1 MSSNSIISN
10 FDLSNIKFTSN
21 SELFPMPQKH
31 EIKTEIESEIE
42 VIPDDLELEAPKSN
56 SLDTVQKSRQFCSK
70 TSYDV
75 FDSYIQQLS
84 SNHITDDKLKE
95 ALQKYFNNDISACL
109 KAVNDKIQMIKL
121 IESSKSAFLV
131 YADTTKNKNS
141 FYYPNTA
148 LYNYTIL
155 NDTPEARNFIIT
167 YIRQYNFTE
176 HNYTNYSRLFFDIDL
191 KFKSAVE
198 NESLKQKQQMILS
211 KPQSEITEEEQ
222 KILKTPSNESKID
235 DLVKLFNLIKY
246 CCDTYSLTAYGTIEY
261 KTEFIQHYFN
271 HQDDFKPLTNLLW
284 FKNDNPDAKTLS
296 GHIYLNGYTDRESI
310 MNYMKYLKYTF
321 KIQSDVFDVSVYKTT
336 KQAFRMSYSAKINK
350 DVPPRLP
357 GNDLVNYIIQNPEII
372 DNLRMAPRPSDV
384 EIQIEDYLM
393 PIELINKGKTFKPK
407 KVNLN
412 SPSSFTYSE
421 EQPSIFRY
429 IKSKNQIIDIKTH
442 VSSKGI
448 NNFDLAGLMCPY
460 LSMPLTKEEFQNEF
474 MNIELIENEEFT
486 KEVNQQFLSKAIQT
500 LSYNQDYKN
509 IQALYMLKKYT
520 HQHLNDYK
528 EECKKNKIKE
538 NEEII
543 NEHSEVLEGIDYFIT
558 KYSKISFAA
567 HHDSFFDIAKT
578 RQGTKEQKILYNI
591 YGLKNGIYIE
601 PMTNKIYNNISE
613 LRHYYKL
620 SGDTAKYIE
629 DTITYYDSQ
638 SEYELYIAEYEY
650 AILSEDNKQ
659 NLINDV
665 RELINI
671 LKTSFYNEN
680 DMKYYLGFLI
690 AKLNN
695 KKSLGK
701 GILNQPRVNEG
712 SGKDSLKTFITD
724 LLDSY
729 LNIMCPNV
737 ENINK
742 PLNGGYFKSDLIIFQ
757 EIPRN
762 VKDIENF
769 INRLKENSC
778 VKNLTL
784 ECKGKDAFKIVN
796 TTDFMINTNHTM
808 EKLFYNKNDCEA
820 LLKRFKV
827 LERKTINM
835 KDSHVNQILD
845 KFGHLHNTHTN
856 EILHAHAFYLY
867 LMSDEAKQ
875 YYDYYNS
882 NKDNENEIEQLYIKS
897 AVESNDNDTIIT
909 HYDQQAFIDDFKNR
923 FYDDKKRIKIKSLL
937 TELMTNIKE
946 YKDIKKPDTIK
957 HKLLTTRMIT
967 YEESTKK
974 YKMDDNQIILF
985 YNQYYTYEALDKS
998 EMNVQMNQHSQ
1009 AQPSILINQFEM

>member
-1 MSSNSIISN
+1 MSSIISN
-10 FDLSNIKFTSN
+10 FDLSNIQFNSN
-21 SELFPMPQKH
+21 FNSPFSMNKQD
-31 EIKTEIESEIE
+31 IESEIE
-42 VIPDDLELEAPKSN
+42 TVPDELINELASTKES
-56 SLDTVQKSRQFCSK
+56 SSISKKFTQK

-75 FDSYIQQLS
+75 FDSYVKQLS
-84 SNHITDDKLKE
+84 SNHITDDRLKE
-95 ALQKYFNNDISACL
+95 ALQKFFNNDVSACL
-109 KAVNDKIQMIKL
+109 KTVNDKIQIIKL

-191 KFKSAVE
+191 KIST
-198 NESLKQKQQMILS
+198 LS
-211 KPQSEITEEEQ
+211 NTPEEAQ
-222 KILKTPSNESKID
+222 LNQNKIE
-235 DLVKLFNLIKY
+235 DLVKLFKLIKY
-246 CCDTYSLTAYGTIEY
+246 CCDTYSLIAYGTIEY
-261 KTEFIQHYFN
+261 KTEFIQYYFS

-321 KIQSDVFDVSVYKTT
+321 KIESDVFDISVYKTT
-336 KQAFRMSYSAKINK
+336 KQAFRMSYSAKVNK
-350 DVPPRLP
+350 DTPPRLP
-357 GNDLVNYIIQNPEII
+357 CQDLVNYIIQHPEII
-372 DNLRMAPRPSDV
+372 DNLRMAPRPSD
-384 EIQIEDYLM
+384 IQIEIEDYLM
-393 PIELINKGKTFKPK
+393 PVELFKKAKISKTKSASKPGY
-407 KVNLN
+407 
-412 SPSSFTYSE
+412 TYTE

-429 IKSKNQIIDIKTH
+429 IKSKNEIIDIKSY
-442 VSSKGI
+442 VSSEGI
-448 NNFDLAGLMCPY
+448 NNFDLAGLFCPY
-460 LSMPLTKEEFQNEF
+460 LSMPLSISEFQNEF
-474 MNIELIENEEFT
+474 MNIELNENEEYT
-486 KEVNQQFLSKAIQT
+486 KEVNQQYLSKALQT

-509 IQALYMLKKYT
+509 IQSLYMLKKYT
-520 HQHLNDYK
+520 HKHLSDYK
-528 EECKKNKIKE
+528 DECTRNKIKPDE
-538 NEEII
+538 LII
-543 NEHSEVLEGIDYFIT
+543 NEHKEVLEGIDYFIT

-601 PMTNKIYNNISE
+601 PLTNKIYNNISE
-613 LRHYYKL
+613 LRLYYKL
-620 SGDTAKYIE
+620 SGDTADYIR

-638 SEYELYIAEYEY
+638 SEYEYYIAEYEY
-650 AILSEDNKQ
+650 AILNDSQRES
-659 NLINDV
+659 LTNDV

-671 LKTSFYNEN
+671 LKSSFYNEN
-680 DMKYYLGFLI
+680 DMNYYLGFLI
-690 AKLNN
+690 AKLKN

-701 GILNQPRVNEG
+701 GILNQPRINEG

-827 LERKTINM
+827 LERRTIDM
-835 KDSHVNQILD
+835 KNSHVNQILD
-845 KFGHLHNTHTN
+845 QFGHLHNTQTN

-867 LMSDEAKQ
+867 LMSDESKH
-875 YYDYYNS
+875 YYDYYN
-882 NKDNENEIEQLYIKS
+882 KIREQDDKNEIEQLYIKS

-909 HYDQQAFIDDFKNR
+909 HYNQEEFINDFKNR
-923 FYDDKKRIKIKSLL
+923 FYLDKTKTQRIKIKSLL

-967 YEESTKK
+967 YDELTKK
-974 YKMDDNQIILF
+974 YTMDDNQIILF

-998 EMNVQMNQHSQ
+998 ELNIDFKMNQPHSQ
-1009 AQPSILINQFEM
+1009 TQTQIMINQTENSLM

>member
-1 MSSNSIISN
+1 MSSIISN
-10 FDLSNIKFTSN
+10 FDFSNVQFNSFSN
-21 SELFPMPQKH
+21 FAAPCK
-31 EIKTEIESEIE
+31 ESEF
-42 VIPDDLELEAPKSN
+42 DSLANELANQSSKN
-56 SLDTVQKSRQFCSK
+56 DTSIKHSSKKPILK

-75 FDSYIQQLS
+75 FDSYVKQLS
-84 SNHITDDKLKE
+84 SNKITDEKLRE
-95 ALQKYFNNDISACL
+95 AVQKYYHGDVQACL
-109 KAVNDKIQMIKL
+109 KAVNDKVQMIKL

-191 KFKSAVE
+191 KFSDDSTLNQSKVE
-198 NESLKQKQQMILS
+198 
-211 KPQSEITEEEQ
+211 
-222 KILKTPSNESKID
+222 
-235 DLVKLFNLIKY
+235 DLIKLFKLIKY

-261 KTEFIQHYFN
+261 KTEFIQHYFS

-321 KIQSDVFDVSVYKTT
+321 KIESDVFDVSVYKTT

-350 DVPPRLP
+350 DAPPRLP
-357 GNDLVNYIIQNPEII
+357 GEDLVNYITQHPEII
-372 DNLRMAPRPSDV
+372 DNLRMAPRPSDI
-384 EIQIEDYLM
+384 EIKIENYTM
-393 PIELINKGKTFKPK
+393 PAELTKKVKTFKSKPTK
-407 KVNLN
+407 
-412 SPSSFTYSE
+412 STFASTE

-442 VSSKGI
+442 VLNEGI
-448 NNFDLAGLMCPY
+448 NNFDLAGLFLPY
-460 LSMPLTKEEFQNEF
+460 LSMPLSIEEFQNEF
-474 MNIELIENEEFT
+474 MNMALVENEEYT
-486 KEVNQQFLSKAIQT
+486 KDINQQYLSKALQS

-509 IQALYMLKKYT
+509 IQPLYMLKKYT
-520 HQHLNDYK
+520 HQHLSDYK
-528 EECKKNKIKE
+528 DECTKNKIKP
-538 NEEII
+538 NELII
-543 NEHSEVLEGIDYFIT
+543 DEHSEVLEGIDYFIT
-558 KYSKISFAA
+558 KYSKIAFAS
-567 HHDSFFDIAKT
+567 HHNSFFDISET
-578 RQGTKEQKILYNI
+578 REGKKEQKILYNI

-601 PMTNKIYNNISE
+601 PLTNKIYNNITE
-613 LRHYYKL
+613 LRLYYKI
-620 SGDTAKYIE
+620 SGDSAKYLA

-638 SEYELYIAEYEY
+638 SEYELYVAKYEY
-650 AILSEDNKQ
+650 AILDDSQKQ
-659 NLINDV
+659 NLTNDV

-680 DMKYYLGFLI
+680 DMNYYLGFLI
-690 AKLNN
+690 AKLKN
-695 KKSLGK
+695 KKSLNK
-701 GILNQPRVNEG
+701 GIINQPRVNEG

-729 LNIMCPNV
+729 ISIMCPNV

-784 ECKGKDAFKIVN
+784 ECKGKDAFKVVN

-820 LLKRFKV
+820 LLKRFKI

-835 KDSHVNQILD
+835 NDPHVNEVLD
-845 KFGHLHNTHTN
+845 QFGHLHNTHTN

-882 NKDNENEIEQLYIKS
+882 AKSSQNEVEQLYIKS
-897 AVESNDNDTIIT
+897 AVETNDNDTIIT
-909 HYDQQAFIDDFKNR
+909 HYNEQVFIEDFKKR
-923 FYDDKKRIKIKSLL
+923 FSDDKKRIKIKPLL
-937 TELMTNIKE
+937 SELMVNIKE
-946 YKDIKKPDTIK
+946 YRDIKKPDTIK
-957 HKLLTTRMIT
+957 HKLLTSRMIT
-967 YEESTKK
+967 YDEKNKK
-974 YKMDDNQIILF
+974 YTMNDEQIKLF
-985 YNQYYTYEALDKS
+985 YNQYYTYEPLDKS
-998 EMNVQMNQHSQ
+998 DLNIDFPTAAAIDQT
-1009 AQPSILINQFEM
+1009 QPTIAFEGFLN

>member
-1 MSSNSIISN
+1 MSSIISD
-10 FDLSNIKFTSN
+10 FDFSNINFNTNFTLPS
-21 SELFPMPQKH
+21 KH
-31 EIKTEIESEIE
+31 DIESEIE
-42 VIPDDLELEAPKSN
+42 TIPDELINESSSTTKSN
-56 SLDTVQKSRQFCSK
+56 SRFTSK

-75 FDSYIQQLS
+75 FESYIQQLS

-95 ALQKYFNNDISACL
+95 AIQKYFHDDVSACL
-109 KAVNDKIQMIKL
+109 KAVNDKVQMIKL

-191 KFKSAVE
+191 KFSNDMAL
-198 NESLKQKQQMILS
+198 NQS
-211 KPQSEITEEEQ
+211 KV
-222 KILKTPSNESKID
+222 D
-235 DLVKLFNLIKY
+235 DLVKLFKLIKY
-246 CCDTYSLTAYGTIEY
+246 CCDTYTLTAFGTIEY
-261 KTEFIQHYFN
+261 KTEFIQHYFS

-321 KIQSDVFDVSVYKTT
+321 KIESDVFDISVYKTT

-350 DVPPRLP
+350 DAPPRLP
-357 GNDLVNYIIQNPEII
+357 GQDLVNYIIQHPETI
-372 DNLRMAPRPSDV
+372 DNLRMAPRPSD
-384 EIQIEDYLM
+384 IQIEIEDYLM
-393 PIELINKGKTFKPK
+393 PIELIKKNKVSKPK
-407 KVNLN
+407 SKSN
-412 SPSSFTYSE
+412 STFTYSE
-421 EQPSIFRY
+421 EQPSIFKY
-429 IKSKNQIIDIKTH
+429 IKSKNDIIDIKSH
-442 VSSKGI
+442 VSSEGI
-448 NNFDLAGLMCPY
+448 NNFDLAGLFCPY
-460 LSMPLTKEEFQNEF
+460 LSMPLSKEEFQHEF
-474 MNIELIENEEFT
+474 MNIALVENEEFT
-486 KEVNQQFLSKAIQT
+486 KEINQQYLSKAFQS

-509 IQALYMLKKYT
+509 IQPLYMLKKYT

-528 EECKKNKIKE
+528 DECTKNKKKPDE
-538 NEEII
+538 LII
-543 NEHSEVLEGIDYFIT
+543 DEHSEVLEGIDYFIT

-601 PMTNKIYNNISE
+601 PLTNKIYNNISE

-659 NLINDV
+659 KLTNDV

-680 DMKYYLGFLI
+680 DMNYYLGFLI
-690 AKLNN
+690 AKLKN

-701 GILNQPRVNEG
+701 GILNQPRINEG

-757 EIPRN
+757 EIPRS
-762 VKDIENF
+762 VKDIDNF

-827 LERKTINM
+827 LERKSINM

-845 KFGHLHNTHTN
+845 QFGHLHNTHTN

-882 NKDNENEIEQLYIKS
+882 NKDKENEIEQLYIKS

-967 YEESTKK
+967 YDEKNKK
-974 YKMDDNQIILF
+974 YIMDDNQIILF
-985 YNQYYTYEALDKS
+985 YNKYYTYEAFDKS
-998 EMNVQMNQHSQ
+998 EMNIQMNQQ
-1009 AQPSILINQFEM
+1009 QQQQQQQPQIMFNQFEM

>member
-10 FDLSNIKFTSN
+10 FDLSNINFNTNFKSP
-21 SELFPMPQKH
+21 SIKH
-31 EIKTEIESEIE
+31 DIKSEIE
-42 VIPDDLELEAPKSN
+42 TVPDELIYESKPKSLT
-56 SLDTVQKSRQFCSK
+56 STSKKFISK

-75 FDSYIQQLS
+75 FESYIQQLS
-84 SNHITDDKLKE
+84 SNHITDEKLKD
-95 ALQKYFNNDISACL
+95 ALQKYFNNDVSACL

-131 YADTTKNKNS
+131 YADTTKNKTS
-141 FYYPNTA
+141 FFYPNTA

-191 KFKSAVE
+191 KFS
-198 NESLKQKQQMILS
+198 S
-211 KPQSEITEEEQ
+211 KPEEAQLNQS
-222 KILKTPSNESKID
+222 KVD

-261 KTEFIQHYFN
+261 KTEFIQHYFS
-271 HQDDFKPLTNLLW
+271 HQDDFNALTNLLW

-321 KIQSDVFDVSVYKTT
+321 KIQSDVFDISVYKTT
-336 KQAFRMSYSAKINK
+336 KQAFRMSYSAKIDK
-350 DVPPRLP
+350 IAPPRLP
-357 GNDLVNYIIQNPEII
+357 GEDLVNYIIQHPEII
-372 DNLRMAPRPSDV
+372 DNLRMAPRPSD
-384 EIQIEDYLM
+384 IQIEIEDYLM
-393 PIELINKGKTFKPK
+393 PIELIKKNKISKSKTSKT
-407 KVNLN
+407 N
-412 SPSSFTYSE
+412 SGFTYSE
-421 EQPSIFRY
+421 DSQAQPSIFRY
-429 IKSKNQIIDIKTH
+429 IKSKNDIIDIKSY
-442 VSSKGI
+442 VSSEGI
-448 NNFDLAGLMCPY
+448 NNFDLAGLFCPY
-460 LSMPLTKEEFQNEF
+460 LSMPLSISEFQNEF
-474 MNIELIENEEFT
+474 MNIALVENEEYT
-486 KEVNQQFLSKAIQT
+486 KEINQQYLSKALQS

-509 IQALYMLKKYT
+509 IQSLYMLKKYT
-520 HQHLNDYK
+520 HQHLSDYK
-528 EECKKNKIKE
+528 DECTRNKVKP
-538 NEEII
+538 NELII

-601 PMTNKIYNNISE
+601 PLTNKIYNNISE

-659 NLINDV
+659 KLNNDV

-671 LKTSFYNEN
+671 LKSSFYNEN
-680 DMKYYLGFLI
+680 DMNYYLGFLI
-690 AKLNN
+690 AKLKN

-701 GILNQPRVNEG
+701 GILNQPRINEG

-827 LERKTINM
+827 LERKSINM

-845 KFGHLHNTHTN
+845 QFGHLHNTHTN

-967 YEESTKK
+967 YDEKNKK
-974 YKMDDNQIILF
+974 YIMDDNQIILF
-985 YNQYYTYEALDKS
+985 YNQYYTYEAFDKS
-998 EMNVQMNQHSQ
+998 EMNITLKMNQTQ
-1009 AQPSILINQFEM
+1009 QQEQQPQIMFN

>member
-1 MSSNSIISN
+1 MSSNSIISD
-10 FDLSNIKFTSN
+10 FDLSNIQFNTSFN
-21 SELFPMPQKH
+21 LPSTNH
-31 EIKTEIESEIE
+31 DIESEIE
-42 VIPDDLELEAPKSN
+42 MIPNDYEIEDLTESKTESISLQKPKKFT
-56 SLDTVQKSRQFCSK
+56 LK

-75 FDSYIQQLS
+75 FESYIQQLS

-95 ALQKYFNNDISACL
+95 ALQKYFNNDVSACL
-109 KAVNDKIQMIKL
+109 KTVNDKVQMIKL
-121 IESSKSAFLV
+121 IESSKSAFIV
-131 YADTTKNKNS
+131 FADTTKNKNS

-191 KFKSAVE
+191 KFKSAAE

-222 KILKTPSNESKID
+222 KILNTPSNESKID
-235 DLVKLFNLIKY
+235 DLVKLFKLIKH
-246 CCDTYSLTAYGTIEY
+246 CCDTYSLTAFGTIEY
-261 KTEFIQHYFN
+261 KTEFIQHYFS

-321 KIQSDVFDVSVYKTT
+321 KIQSNVFDVSVYKTT
-336 KQAFRMSYSAKINK
+336 KQAFRMSYSAKIDK
-350 DVPPRLP
+350 IVPPRLP
-357 GNDLVNYIIQNPEII
+357 GNDLVNYIIQHPEVI
-372 DNLRMAPRPSDV
+372 DNLRMAPRPSD
-384 EIQIEDYLM
+384 IQIEIEDYLM
-393 PIELINKGKTFKPK
+393 PMELIKKAKTFKSK
-407 KVNLN
+407 SSKSN
-412 SPSSFTYSE
+412 STFTYSE
-421 EQPSIFRY
+421 EQPSMFRY
-429 IKSKNQIIDIKTH
+429 IKSKNDIIDIKSY
-442 VSSKGI
+442 VSSEGI
-448 NNFDLAGLMCPY
+448 NNFDLAGLFCPY
-460 LSMPLTKEEFQNEF
+460 LSMPLSKEEFQNEF
-474 MNIELIENEEFT
+474 MNIALVENEEFT
-486 KEVNQQFLSKAIQT
+486 KEINQQYLSKALQS

-509 IQALYMLKKYT
+509 IQSLYMLKKYT
-520 HQHLNDYK
+520 HQHLTDYK
-528 EECKKNKIKE
+528 DECTRNKIKPDE
-538 NEEII
+538 LII
-543 NEHSEVLEGIDYFIT
+543 NEHTEVLEGIDYFIT

-567 HHDSFFDIAKT
+567 HHNSFFDITKT

-659 NLINDV
+659 KLTNDV

-671 LKTSFYNEN
+671 LKSSFYNEN

-690 AKLNN
+690 AKLKN

-701 GILNQPRVNEG
+701 GILNQPRINEG

-827 LERKTINM
+827 LERKSINM
-835 KDSHVNQILD
+835 KDSHVNLILD
-845 KFGHLHNTHTN
+845 QFGHLHNTQTN

-998 EMNVQMNQHSQ
+998 EMNVQMNQQ
-1009 AQPSILINQFEM
+1009 PQPSIFANQSINPLM

>member
-1 MSSNSIISN
+1 MILNRILNRIIFFYINKNMSSNSIISN
-10 FDLSNIKFTSN
+10 FDLSNINFNTNFKSP
-21 SELFPMPQKH
+21 SIKH
-31 EIKTEIESEIE
+31 DIKSEIE
-42 VIPDDLELEAPKSN
+42 TVPDELIYESKPKSLT
-56 SLDTVQKSRQFCSK
+56 STSKKFISK

-75 FDSYIQQLS
+75 FESYIQQLS
-84 SNHITDDKLKE
+84 SNHITDEKLKD
-95 ALQKYFNNDISACL
+95 ALQKYFNNDVSACL

-131 YADTTKNKNS
+131 YADTTKNKTS
-141 FYYPNTA
+141 FFYPNTA

-191 KFKSAVE
+191 KFS
-198 NESLKQKQQMILS
+198 S
-211 KPQSEITEEEQ
+211 KPEEAQLNQS
-222 KILKTPSNESKID
+222 KVD

-261 KTEFIQHYFN
+261 KTEFIQHYFS
-271 HQDDFKPLTNLLW
+271 HQDDFNALTNLLW

-321 KIQSDVFDVSVYKTT
+321 KIQSDVFDISVYKTT
-336 KQAFRMSYSAKINK
+336 KQAFRMSYSAKIDK
-350 DVPPRLP
+350 IAPPRLP
-357 GNDLVNYIIQNPEII
+357 GEDLVNYIIQHPEII
-372 DNLRMAPRPSDV
+372 DNLRMAPRPSD
-384 EIQIEDYLM
+384 IQIEIEDYLM
-393 PIELINKGKTFKPK
+393 PIELIKKNKISKSKTSKT
-407 KVNLN
+407 N
-412 SPSSFTYSE
+412 SGFTYSE
-421 EQPSIFRY
+421 DSQAQPSIFRY
-429 IKSKNQIIDIKTH
+429 IKSKNDIIDIKSY
-442 VSSKGI
+442 VSSEGI
-448 NNFDLAGLMCPY
+448 NNFDLAGLFCPY
-460 LSMPLTKEEFQNEF
+460 LSMPLSISEFQNEF
-474 MNIELIENEEFT
+474 MNIALVENEEYT
-486 KEVNQQFLSKAIQT
+486 KEINQQYLSKALQS

-509 IQALYMLKKYT
+509 IQSLYMLKKYT
-520 HQHLNDYK
+520 HQHLSDYK
-528 EECKKNKIKE
+528 DECTRNKVKP
-538 NEEII
+538 NELII

-601 PMTNKIYNNISE
+601 PLTNKIYNNISE

-659 NLINDV
+659 KLNNDV

-671 LKTSFYNEN
+671 LKSSFYNEN
-680 DMKYYLGFLI
+680 DMNYYLGFLI
-690 AKLNN
+690 AKLKN

-701 GILNQPRVNEG
+701 GILNQPRINEG

-827 LERKTINM
+827 LERKSINM

-845 KFGHLHNTHTN
+845 QFGHLHNTHTN

-967 YEESTKK
+967 YDEKNKK
-974 YKMDDNQIILF
+974 YIMDDNQIILF
-985 YNQYYTYEALDKS
+985 YNQYYTYEAFDKS
-998 EMNVQMNQHSQ
+998 EMNITLKMNQTQ
-1009 AQPSILINQFEM
+1009 QQEQQPQIMFN

>member
-10 FDLSNIKFTSN
+10 FDLSNIRFTSD
-21 SELFPMPQKH
+21 SKLFPMPQKH

-42 VIPDDLELEAPKSN
+42 VIPDDLELETFN
-56 SLDTVQKSRQFCSK
+56 TVQKSKQSKKFTLK

-84 SNHITDDKLKE
+84 SNHIIDEKLRE
-95 ALQKYFNNDISACL
+95 AVQKYYHDDVSSCL
-109 KAVNDKIQMIKL
+109 KTVNDKIQLIKL
-121 IESSKSAFLV
+121 VESSKSAFLV

-191 KFKSAVE
+191 KFS
-198 NESLKQKQQMILS
+198 S
-211 KPQSEITEEEQ
+211 KPEEAQLNQS
-222 KILKTPSNESKID
+222 KVD

-321 KIQSDVFDVSVYKTT
+321 KIQSDVFDISVYKTT

-350 DVPPRLP
+350 DAPPRLP

-372 DNLRMAPRPSDV
+372 DNLRMAPRPSD
-384 EIQIEDYLM
+384 IQIEIEDYLM
-393 PIELINKGKTFKPK
+393 PIELINKGKTFKSK
-407 KVNLN
+407 STK
-412 SPSSFTYSE
+412 SKSSSFTYTEDSQA
-421 EQPSIFRY
+421 QPSIFRY

-442 VSSKGI
+442 VSSEGI

-460 LSMPLTKEEFQNEF
+460 LSMPLTREEFQNEF
-474 MNIELIENEEFT
+474 MNIELIENEEFP
-486 KEVNQQFLSKAIQT
+486 KEVNQQFLSKALQT

-520 HQHLNDYK
+520 HKHLSDYK
-528 EECKKNKIKE
+528 EECKKNKTKE
-538 NEEII
+538 NEDII
-543 NEHSEVLEGIDYFIT
+543 NEHKEVLEGIDYFIT

-567 HHDSFFDIAKT
+567 HHNSFFDIAKT

-601 PMTNKIYNNISE
+601 PLTNKIYNNISE
-613 LRHYYKL
+613 LRLYYKL
-620 SGDTAKYIE
+620 SGDTADYIR

-638 SEYELYIAEYEY
+638 SEYEYYIAEYEY

-659 NLINDV
+659 KLTNDV

-671 LKTSFYNEN
+671 LKTSFYNED

-827 LERKTINM
+827 LERKSINM

-845 KFGHLHNTHTN
+845 QFGHLHNTQTN

-923 FYDDKKRIKIKSLL
+923 FYLDKTKTQRIKIKSLL

-946 YKDIKKPDTIK
+946 FKEIKKPDTIK

-974 YKMDDNQIILF
+974 YTMNDEQIILF
-985 YNQYYTYEALDKS
+985 YNKYYTYEPFDRS
-998 EMNVQMNQHSQ
+998 ESGIV
-1009 AQPSILINQFEM
+1009 INQESQGQHHK

>member
-1 MSSNSIISN
+1 MSSIISN
-10 FDLSNIKFTSN
+10 FDFSNVQFNSFSNFTAPCKASN
-21 SELFPMPQKH
+21 DDFDSLANELANQSSKNDTTD
-31 EIKTEIESEIE
+31 KTSKK
-42 VIPDDLELEAPKSN
+42 PFL
-56 SLDTVQKSRQFCSK
+56 K

-75 FDSYIQQLS
+75 FDSYVKQLS
-84 SNHITDDKLKE
+84 SNHITEKKLKE
-95 ALQKYFNNDISACL
+95 AVQKYFHDDVQACL
-109 KAVNDKIQMIKL
+109 KVVNDKIQMIKL

-131 YADTTKNKNS
+131 YADTTKNKSS
-141 FYYPNTA
+141 FNYPNTA
-148 LYNYTIL
+148 LYNYIVL

-191 KFKSAVE
+191 KFMPGDV
-198 NESLKQKQQMILS
+198 NESLKQQKQMISL
-211 KPQSEITEEEQ
+211 KPQSEITEEDKKTLNTLSNEQ
-222 KILKTPSNESKID
+222 KVD

-246 CCDTYSLTAYGTIEY
+246 CCDTYTLTAYGTIEY
-261 KTEFIQHYFN
+261 KSEFIQHYFSHEN
-271 HQDDFKPLTNLLW
+271 DFKALTNLLW

-321 KIQSDVFDVSVYKTT
+321 KIESDVFDVSVYKTK
-336 KQAFRMSYSAKINK
+336 KQPFRMSYSAKINE
-350 DVPPRLP
+350 DAPPRLP
-357 GNDLVNYIIQNPEII
+357 SEDLVNYITQHPEII
-372 DNLRMAPRPSDV
+372 DNLRMAPRPSDI
-384 EIQIEDYLM
+384 EIKIEDYTM
-393 PIELINKGKTFKPK
+393 PAELVKKVKTFKQK
-407 KVNLN
+407 STSK
-412 SPSSFTYSE
+412 STFTYSE

-429 IKSKNQIIDIKTH
+429 IKSKNEIIDIKTH
-442 VSSKGI
+442 VLNEGV
-448 NNFDLAGLMCPY
+448 NNFDLAGLFLPY
-460 LSMPLTKEEFQNEF
+460 LSMPLSIEEFQNEF
-474 MNIELIENEEFT
+474 MNIALVENEEYT
-486 KEVNQQFLSKAIQT
+486 KEINQQYLSKALQS

-509 IQALYMLKKYT
+509 IQPLYMLKKYT
-520 HQHLNDYK
+520 HQHLSDYK
-528 EECKKNKIKE
+528 DECAKNKVKP
-538 NEEII
+538 NELII

-567 HHDSFFDIAKT
+567 HHNSFFDISTT
-578 RQGTKEQKILYNI
+578 RGGTKEQKILYNV

-601 PMTNKIYNNISE
+601 PLTNKIYNNISE

-650 AILSEDNKQ
+650 AILDDSQRNQ
-659 NLINDV
+659 LTNDV

-680 DMKYYLGFLI
+680 DMNYYLGFLI
-690 AKLNN
+690 AKLKN
-695 KKSLGK
+695 KKSLNK
-701 GILNQPRVNEG
+701 GILNQPRINEG

-729 LNIMCPNV
+729 ISIMCPNV

-796 TTDFMINTNHTM
+796 TTDFMINTNHPM

-835 KDSHVNQILD
+835 NDPHVNQILD
-845 KFGHLHNTHTN
+845 QFGHLHNTHTN

-875 YYDYYNS
+875 YHDYYNTA
-882 NKDNENEIEQLYIKS
+882 KDSKNEIEQLYIDS

-909 HYDQQAFIDDFKNR
+909 HYDEQAFIIDFKNR
-923 FYDDKKRIKIKSLL
+923 FYLDQNKQRIKIKSLL
-937 TELMTNIKE
+937 SELMVNIKE

-957 HKLLTTRMIT
+957 HKLLTSRIIT

-974 YKMDDNQIILF
+974 YTMDDEQIKSF
-985 YNQYYTYEALDKS
+985 YNQYYTYEPLDKS
-998 EMNVQMNQHSQ
+998 DLNIDFQLQ
-1009 AQPSILINQFEM
+1009 QPTIVADNN

>member
-1 MSSNSIISN
+1 MSSIISD
-10 FDLSNIKFTSN
+10 FDFSNINFNTNFTLPS
-21 SELFPMPQKH
+21 KH
-31 EIKTEIESEIE
+31 DIESEIE
-42 VIPDDLELEAPKSN
+42 TIPDELINESSSTTKSIPYF
-56 SLDTVQKSRQFCSK
+56 TSK

-75 FDSYIQQLS
+75 FESYIQQLS

-95 ALQKYFNNDISACL
+95 AVQKYFHDDVSACL
-109 KAVNDKIQMIKL
+109 KAVNDKVQMIKL

-191 KFKSAVE
+191 KFSNDMAL
-198 NESLKQKQQMILS
+198 NQS
-211 KPQSEITEEEQ
+211 KV
-222 KILKTPSNESKID
+222 D
-235 DLVKLFNLIKY
+235 DLVKLFKLIKY
-246 CCDTYSLTAYGTIEY
+246 CCDTYSLTAFGTIEY
-261 KTEFIQHYFN
+261 KTEFIQHYFS

-321 KIQSDVFDVSVYKTT
+321 KIESDVFDVSVYKTT

-350 DVPPRLP
+350 DAPPRLP
-357 GNDLVNYIIQNPEII
+357 GQELVNYIIQHPETI
-372 DNLRMAPRPSDV
+372 DNLRMAPRPSD
-384 EIQIEDYLM
+384 IQIEIEDYLM
-393 PIELINKGKTFKPK
+393 PIELIKKNKVSKPK
-407 KVNLN
+407 SKSN
-412 SPSSFTYSE
+412 STFTYSE

-429 IKSKNQIIDIKTH
+429 IKSKNDIIDIKSH
-442 VSSKGI
+442 VSSEGI
-448 NNFDLAGLMCPY
+448 NNFDLAGLFCPY
-460 LSMPLTKEEFQNEF
+460 LSMPLSREEFQNEF
-474 MNIELIENEEFT
+474 MNIALVENEEFT
-486 KEVNQQFLSKAIQT
+486 KEINQQYLSKAFQS

-509 IQALYMLKKYT
+509 IQSLYMLKKYT
-520 HQHLNDYK
+520 HQHLSDYK
-528 EECKKNKIKE
+528 DECTKNKKKPDDL
-538 NEEII
+538 II
-543 NEHSEVLEGIDYFIT
+543 DEHSEVLEGIDYFIT

-601 PMTNKIYNNISE
+601 PLTNKIYNNISE

-659 NLINDV
+659 KLTNDV

-701 GILNQPRVNEG
+701 GILNQPRINEG

-827 LERKTINM
+827 LERRTINM
-835 KDSHVNQILD
+835 KDSYVNQILD
-845 KFGHLHNTHTN
+845 QFGHLHNTHTN

-967 YEESTKK
+967 YDEKNKK
-974 YKMDDNQIILF
+974 YIMDDNQIISF
-985 YNQYYTYEALDKS
+985 YNQYYTYEAFDKS
-998 EMNVQMNQHSQ
+998 EMNIQMNQQ
-1009 AQPSILINQFEM
+1009 QQQQQPQIMFNQFEM

>member
-10 FDLSNIKFTSN
+10 FDFSNINFNTNFNPTIN
-21 SELFPMPQKH
+21 SMID
-31 EIKTEIESEIE
+31 IKSEIE
-42 VIPDDLELEAPKSN
+42 TVPDELINELINESKPKS
-56 SLDTVQKSRQFCSK
+56 SIQFEIKSK
-70 TSYDV
+70 TSYEI
-75 FDSYIQQLS
+75 FDSYVKQLS
-84 SNHITDDKLKE
+84 SNKITDEKLKE
-95 ALQKYFNNDISACL
+95 AVQKYFNNDVSACL
-109 KAVNDKIQMIKL
+109 KAVNDKVQMIKL

-191 KFKSAVE
+191 KFS
-198 NESLKQKQQMILS
+198 S
-211 KPQSEITEEEQ
+211 KPEEAQLNQS
-222 KILKTPSNESKID
+222 KVD

-246 CCDTYSLTAYGTIEY
+246 CCDTYSLTAFGTIEY
-261 KTEFIQHYFN
+261 KTEFIQHYFS

-321 KIQSDVFDVSVYKTT
+321 KIQSDVFDISVYKTT

-350 DVPPRLP
+350 DAPPRLP
-357 GNDLVNYIIQNPEII
+357 GNDLVNYIIQHPETI
-372 DNLRMAPRPSDV
+372 DNLRMAPKPSD
-384 EIQIEDYLM
+384 IQIEIEDYLM
-393 PIELINKGKTFKPK
+393 PIELIKKTKTSK
-407 KVNLN
+407 TK
-412 SPSSFTYSE
+412 SASKSGYTYTE

-429 IKSKNQIIDIKTH
+429 IKSKNDIIDIKSY
-442 VSSKGI
+442 VSSEGI
-448 NNFDLAGLMCPY
+448 NNFDLAGLFCPY
-460 LSMPLTKEEFQNEF
+460 LSMPLSISEFQNEF
-474 MNIELIENEEFT
+474 MNIALVENEEFT
-486 KEVNQQFLSKAIQT
+486 KEINQQYLSKALQS

-509 IQALYMLKKYT
+509 IQSLYMLKKYT
-520 HQHLNDYK
+520 HQHLSDYK
-528 EECKKNKIKE
+528 DECTRNKVKP
-538 NEEII
+538 NELII

-601 PMTNKIYNNISE
+601 PLTNKIYNNITE

-650 AILSEDNKQ
+650 AILSEDKKQ
-659 NLINDV
+659 QLTNDV

-671 LKTSFYNEN
+671 LKSSFYNEN
-680 DMKYYLGFLI
+680 DMNYYLGFLI

-701 GILNQPRVNEG
+701 GILNQPRINEG

-827 LERKTINM
+827 LERKSINM

-845 KFGHLHNTHTN
+845 QFGHLHNTHTN

-909 HYDQQAFIDDFKNR
+909 HYDQQAFITDFKNR

-967 YEESTKK
+967 YDEKNKK
-974 YKMDDNQIILF
+974 YIMDDNQIISF
-985 YNQYYTYEALDKS
+985 YNQYYTYEAFDKS
-998 EMNVQMNQHSQ
+998 ESGIQMNQQ
-1009 AQPSILINQFEM
+1009 QTQQQQQPRIMINQSENPLM

>member
-1 MSSNSIISN
+1 MSSNSIISD
-10 FDLSNIKFTSN
+10 FDLSNIQFNTSFN
-21 SELFPMPQKH
+21 LPSTNH
-31 EIKTEIESEIE
+31 DIESEIE
-42 VIPDDLELEAPKSN
+42 MIPNDYEIEDLTESKSK
-56 SLDTVQKSRQFCSK
+56 KSTSTSKKFTLK
-70 TSYDV
+70 TSYDI
-75 FDSYIQQLS
+75 FESYIQQLS

-95 ALQKYFNNDISACL
+95 ALQKFFNNDVSACL
-109 KAVNDKIQMIKL
+109 KAVNDKVQMIKL
-121 IESSKSAFLV
+121 IESSKSAFIV
-131 YADTTKNKNS
+131 FADTTKNKNS

-191 KFKSAVE
+191 KFS
-198 NESLKQKQQMILS
+198 S
-211 KPQSEITEEEQ
+211 KPEEAQ
-222 KILKTPSNESKID
+222 LNQSKID
-235 DLVKLFNLIKY
+235 DLVKLFKLIKY
-246 CCDTYSLTAYGTIEY
+246 CCDNYSLTAYGTIEY

-284 FKNDNPDAKTLS
+284 FKNNNPDAKTLS

-321 KIQSDVFDVSVYKTT
+321 KIESDVFDISVYKTT

-350 DVPPRLP
+350 DAPPRLP
-357 GNDLVNYIIQNPEII
+357 CQELVNYIIQHPEII
-372 DNLRMAPRPSDV
+372 DNLRMAPRPSD
-384 EIQIEDYLM
+384 IQIEIEDYLM
-393 PIELINKGKTFKPK
+393 PIELIKKAKTFKPK
-407 KVNLN
+407 SKSN
-412 SPSSFTYSE
+412 STFTYSE

-429 IKSKNQIIDIKTH
+429 IKSKNDIIDIKSY
-442 VSSKGI
+442 VSSEGI
-448 NNFDLAGLMCPY
+448 NNFDLAGLFCPY
-460 LSMPLTKEEFQNEF
+460 LSMPLSKEEFQNEF
-474 MNIELIENEEFT
+474 MNIALVENEEYT
-486 KEVNQQFLSKAIQT
+486 KEINQQYLSKALQS

-509 IQALYMLKKYT
+509 IQSLYMLKKYT
-520 HQHLNDYK
+520 HKHLNDYK
-528 EECKKNKIKE
+528 DECTRNKQKPDE
-538 NEEII
+538 LII
-543 NEHSEVLEGIDYFIT
+543 NEHKEVLEGIDYFIT

-601 PMTNKIYNNISE
+601 PLTNKIYNNISE
-613 LRHYYKL
+613 LRLYYKL
-620 SGDTAKYIE
+620 SGDTADYIR

-638 SEYELYIAEYEY
+638 SEYEYYIAEYEY

-659 NLINDV
+659 KLTNDV
-665 RELINI
+665 KELINI
-671 LKTSFYNEN
+671 LKTSFYNEK
-680 DMKYYLGFLI
+680 DMNYYLGFLI
-690 AKLNN
+690 AKLKN

-701 GILNQPRVNEG
+701 GILNQPRINEG

-827 LERKTINM
+827 LERKSINM
-835 KDSHVNQILD
+835 KDSHVNQMLD
-845 KFGHLHNTHTN
+845 QFGHLHNTQTN

-998 EMNVQMNQHSQ
+998 ELNIALTMNQ
-1009 AQPSILINQFEM
+1009 SINPLM

>member
-1 MSSNSIISN
+1 MSSIISN
-10 FDLSNIKFTSN
+10 IDFSDIQFNSFSHSSMESEFDSLAN
-21 SELFPMPQKH
+21 ELANQSKH
-31 EIKTEIESEIE
+31 ETKQSSTSKKTT
-42 VIPDDLELEAPKSN
+42 L
-56 SLDTVQKSRQFCSK
+56 K

-75 FDSYIQQLS
+75 FDSYVKQMS
-84 SNHITDDKLKE
+84 SNKITDEKLKE
-95 ALQKYFNNDISACL
+95 AVQKYFNGNVSACL
-109 KAVNDKIQMIKL
+109 KNVNDKVQMIKL

-191 KFKSAVE
+191 KFSDDA
-198 NESLKQKQQMILS
+198 
-211 KPQSEITEEEQ
+211 T
-222 KILKTPSNESKID
+222 SNESKVK
-235 DLVKLFNLIKY
+235 DLIKLFKLIKH

-261 KTEFIQHYFN
+261 KTEFISHYFS
-271 HQDDFKPLTNLLW
+271 HQDDFGSLVGLLW

-321 KIQSDVFDVSVYKTT
+321 KIESDVFDVSVYKTT

-350 DVPPRLP
+350 DAPPRLP
-357 GNDLVNYIIQNPEII
+357 CEDLVNYITQHPETI
-372 DNLRMAPRPSDV
+372 DNLRMAPRPSD
-384 EIQIEDYLM
+384 IQIKIEDYTM
-393 PIELINKGKTFKPK
+393 PAELVKKVKTF
-407 KVNLN
+407 N
-412 SPSSFTYSE
+412 SKSKSAKSTFTFIE

-429 IKSKNQIIDIKTH
+429 IKVKNEIIDIKTH
-442 VSSKGI
+442 VLNEGI
-448 NNFDLAGLMCPY
+448 NNFDLAGLFLPY
-460 LSMPLTKEEFQNEF
+460 LAMPLSIEEFQNEF
-474 MNIELIENEEFT
+474 MNIALVENEEYT
-486 KEVNQQFLSKAIQT
+486 KEINQQYLSKALQS
-500 LSYNQDYKN
+500 LNYNQDYKN
-509 IQALYMLKKYT
+509 IQPLYTLKKYA
-520 HQHLNDYK
+520 HQHLSDYK
-528 EECKKNKIKE
+528 DECAKNKIKP
-538 NEEII
+538 NELII
-543 NEHSEVLEGIDYFIT
+543 DEHSEVLEGIDYFIT

-567 HHDSFFDIAKT
+567 HHDSFFDISET
-578 RQGTKEQKILYNI
+578 REGKKEQKILYNI

-601 PMTNKIYNNISE
+601 PLANKIYNNITE
-613 LRHYYKL
+613 LRLYYKL
-620 SGDTAKYIE
+620 SGEKGKYLA

-638 SEYELYIAEYEY
+638 SEYELYIAKYEY
-650 AILSEDNKQ
+650 AILSEDKKCQ
-659 NLINDV
+659 LTNDV

-680 DMKYYLGFLI
+680 DMNYYLGFLI
-690 AKLNN
+690 AKLKN
-695 KKSLGK
+695 KKSLNK
-701 GILNQPRVNEG
+701 GIINQPRVNEG
-712 SGKDSLKTFITD
+712 SGKDLLKTFITD

-729 LNIMCPNV
+729 INIMCPNV

-742 PLNGGYFKSDLIIFQ
+742 PLNGGYFKSDLIVFQ

-796 TTDFMINTNHTM
+796 TTDFMINTNHPM

-835 KDSHVNQILD
+835 NDPHVNQVLD
-845 KFGHLHNTHTN
+845 QFGHLHNTHTN

-875 YYDYYNS
+875 YYDYYNTA
-882 NKDNENEIEQLYIKS
+882 KDSKNEIEQLYVKS

-909 HYDQQAFIDDFKNR
+909 NYDEQTFIEDFKNR
-923 FYDDKKRIKIKSLL
+923 FYIDKNKQRIKIKSLL
-937 TELMTNIKE
+937 SELMVNIKE
-946 YKDIKKPDTIK
+946 YRDIKKPDTIK
-957 HKLLTTRMIT
+957 HKLLTSRMIT

-974 YKMDDNQIILF
+974 YTMSDEQIKSF
-985 YNQYYTYEALDKS
+985 YNHYYTYEPLNDNFA
-998 EMNVQMNQHSQ
+998 NPFNASQ
-1009 AQPSILINQFEM
+1009 PTIAFEGI

>member
-1 MSSNSIISN
+1 MNSIISN
-10 FDLSNIKFTSN
+10 FDFSNVQFNSFSN
-21 SELFPMPQKH
+21 STMPSTSEFDSLANELASSNAIEHPSKT
-31 EIKTEIESEIE
+31 IK
-42 VIPDDLELEAPKSN
+42 LNKN
-56 SLDTVQKSRQFCSK
+56 K

-75 FDSYIQQLS
+75 FDSYVKQLS
-84 SNHITDDKLKE
+84 SNKITDEKLKE
-95 ALQKYFNNDISACL
+95 AVQKYFHDDVSACL
-109 KAVNDKIQMIKL
+109 RAINDKVQMIKL
-121 IESSKSAFLV
+121 IESGKSALLV

-191 KFKSAVE
+191 KFSDDATLNQSKVE
-198 NESLKQKQQMILS
+198 
-211 KPQSEITEEEQ
+211 
-222 KILKTPSNESKID
+222 
-235 DLVKLFNLIKY
+235 DLVKLFKLIKH

-261 KTEFIQHYFN
+261 KTEFIQHYFS

-310 MNYMKYLKYTF
+310 MNYMKYLKHTF
-321 KIQSDVFDVSVYKTT
+321 KIESDVFDVSVYKTT

-350 DVPPRLP
+350 DAPPRLP
-357 GNDLVNYIIQNPEII
+357 CEDLVNYITQHPEII
-372 DNLRMAPRPSDV
+372 DNLRMAPRPSDI
-384 EIQIEDYLM
+384 EIKIEDYTM
-393 PIELINKGKTFKPK
+393 PAELVKKVKTFKQK
-407 KVNLN
+407 SAK
-412 SPSSFTYSE
+412 STFTYSE

-429 IKSKNQIIDIKTH
+429 IKSKNQIIDIKSH
-442 VSSKGI
+442 VLNEGI
-448 NNFDLAGLMCPY
+448 NNFDFAGLFLPY
-460 LSMPLTKEEFQNEF
+460 LSMPLSDEEFQNEF
-474 MNIELIENEEFT
+474 MNIALVENEEFT
-486 KEVNQQFLSKAIQT
+486 KEVNQQYLSKALQS

-509 IQALYMLKKYT
+509 IQSLYMLKKYT
-520 HQHLNDYK
+520 HQHLSDYK
-528 EECKKNKIKE
+528 DECAKNKIKP
-538 NEEII
+538 NDLII
-543 NEHSEVLEGIDYFIT
+543 DEHSEVLEGIDYFIT

-591 YGLKNGIYIE
+591 YGLKNGIYVE
-601 PMTNKIYNNISE
+601 PMTNKIYSNISE

-620 SGDTAKYIE
+620 SGDTAKYLE

-650 AILSEDNKQ
+650 AILDDSQRNQ
-659 NLINDV
+659 LTNDV

-671 LKTSFYNEN
+671 LKTSFYDED

-701 GILNQPRVNEG
+701 GILNQPRINEG

-784 ECKGKDAFKIVN
+784 ECKGKDAFKVVN

-827 LERKTINM
+827 LERRTINM
-835 KDSHVNQILD
+835 NDPHVNSILD
-845 KFGHLHNTHTN
+845 QFGHLHNTHTN

-867 LMSDEAKQ
+867 LMSDESKQ
-875 YYDYYNS
+875 YYEYYNS
-882 NKDNENEIEQLYIKS
+882 NKSSQNEIEKLYVDS
-897 AVESNDNDTIIT
+897 AVETNDNDTIIT

-923 FYDDKKRIKIKSLL
+923 FYLEKNKQRIKIKSLL
-937 TELMTNIKE
+937 SELMVNIKE
-946 YKDIKKPDTIK
+946 YRDIKKPDTIK
-957 HKLLTTRMIT
+957 HKLLTSRMIT

-974 YKMDDNQIILF
+974 YTMTDEQIISF
-985 YNQYYTYEALDKS
+985 YNQYYTYEPLDKS
-998 EMNVQMNQHSQ
+998 ELNLQMDQI
-1009 AQPSILINQFEM
+1009 QPTIAFEGILN